1 MAMLG
6 KILVVVF
13 TALSLAV
20 LTWAFG
26 VYTQRIEFVAPAGKD
41 TPGIFKAQ
49 QDKVRELSANADRA
63 FTRWSGNLATVA
75 TLEGQRYPRRSFYA
89 ERLQAAQFG
98 QKWNPQAQQWQAVV
112 PPDVPVQVLVFTPDG
127 WIDIRPGARA
137 PVLAREGGGALDS
150 LAGYGVRMKDL
161 IAKIDEDRKKNVV
174 AIDERKKLNDEIVG
188 VTEPRL
194 IKGLRRLISEQKTIE
209 EQGNLEDVYA
219 ADVVTNREAEF
230 GLLKK
235 RRDAMTARMEEL
247 DRDPERKFVP
257 PVKKDPNKDR

>member
-49 QDKVRELSANADRA
+49 QAKAAELSANADRA
-63 FTRWSGNLATVA
+63 FSRWSGNLATVA
-75 TLEGQRYPRRSFYA
+75 TLEATRYPRRSFYTIQLQSA
-89 ERLQAAQFG
+89 EFG
-98 QKWNPQAQQWQAVV
+98 QMWDPVAQRWVPNPGA
-112 PPDVPVQVLVFTPDG
+112 PVQVLTYTPDG
-127 WIDIRPGARA
+127 WIDIRQPTGRPGI
-137 PVLAREGGGALDS
+137 PAREGGGPLQS
-150 LAGYGVRMKDL
+150 KAGYDRDMVKL
-161 IAKIDEDRKKNVV
+161 IGDIKVSREANTK

-194 IKGLRRLISEQKTIE
+194 IKGLRQLVSEQKTIE

-257 PVKKDPNKDR
+257 PVKKDPNKGN

>member
-49 QDKVRELSANADRA
+49 QDKARELSANADRA

-75 TLEGQRYPRRSFYA
+75 ALEAERYPRRSFYA
-89 ERLQAAQFG
+89 ERLQAARFG
-98 QKWNPQAQQWQAVV
+98 QKWNAQARQWQPVV
-112 PPDVPVQVLVFTPDG
+112 APDVPVQMLVFTPNG
-127 WIDIRPGARA
+127 WIDIRPGARP

-150 LAGYGVRMKDL
+150 LAGYAVKMTALDAAIKLSRE
-161 IAKIDEDRKKNVV
+161 ANVK

-194 IKGLRRLISEQKTIE
+194 IKGLRQLISEQKTIE

-235 RRDAMTARMEEL
+235 RRDAMNARKSEL
-247 DRDPERKFVP
+247 A
-257 PVKKDPNKDR
+257 N